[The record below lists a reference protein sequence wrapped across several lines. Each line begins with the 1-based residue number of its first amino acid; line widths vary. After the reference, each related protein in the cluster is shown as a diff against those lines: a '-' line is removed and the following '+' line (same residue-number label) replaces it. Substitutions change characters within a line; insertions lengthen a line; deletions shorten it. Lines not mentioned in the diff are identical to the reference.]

1 MLEHKVYFLNDDK
14 EKNTVNCIQKTVD
27 FCTENSI
34 KKIIINSTTGFTANK
49 AMETIKNENIE
60 LIFVTHMSGYTEESI
75 NEFNPELKKQIEK
88 NGYKIFTG
96 THILKGVEAS
106 FQKYYNGIY
115 PSLIFA
121 DALRTISQG
130 TKVIIESSIMV
141 KDAGLINKDE
151 WVAVISGSHR
161 GADTS
166 AFIKPAHSNN
176 IKQFV
181 FGGFITMKNKF
192 F

>member
-1 MLEHKVYFLNDDK
+1 MENKIYFLNDGK
-14 EKNTVNCIQKTVD
+14 EKNTINCIQKTVD
-27 FCTENSI
+27 FCTENHI
-34 KKIIINSTTGFTANK
+34 KKIIINSTTGFTAKK
-49 AMETIKNENIE
+49 AMETIKTQNLE
-60 LIFVTHMSGYTEESI
+60 LIFVTHMSGYKEESI
-75 NEFNPELKKQIEK
+75 NEFDLNLKKQIEK

-96 THILKGVEAS
+96 THILKGIEAS

-115 PSLIFA
+115 PSIIFA
-121 DALRTISQG
+121 DALRTVSQG

-141 KDAGLINKDE
+141 KDAGLISKDE

-166 AFIKPAHSNN
+166 AFIKPSHSNN
-176 IKQFV
+176 IKKFV